1 MDRSFGSEMSNEHWT
16 MNDEQFPLFLP
27 DLAGDR
33 GGEILQLPAMKI
45 RGLMLIALLFVPQL
59 RAATLEEVIADPRLW
74 PAEVTVNAMTKAT
87 QIRNG
92 QPAGMLLVGAGKKLA
107 VTALAA
113 DGVTGK
119 LGGSTVKVPLD
130 KTDLLQR
137 LDVPAAPVAVEE
149 APPAEEPAAAPAA
162 APAGAMPAMHR
173 RLSGKLVQLSGSTL
187 QPVPDSRL
195 AGVKYFGLYYSASWC
210 GPCREFT
217 PGFVNAYRQL
227 KQKHPEFEVVFISA
241 DNSGADMRDYMKE
254 DRMPWTALKYDL
266 RERNPE
272 LLRYSGPGIP
282 CLVLVDAAGRV
293 LADSY
298 RGDDYLGP
306 GHVLQETARIL
317 GKGR

>member
-1 MDRSFGSEMSNEHWT
+1 
-16 MNDEQFPLFLP
+16 
-27 DLAGDR
+27 
-33 GGEILQLPAMKI
+33 MKI
-45 RGLMLIALLFVPQL
+45 RGLLLIALLFVPL
-59 RAATLEEVIADPRLW
+59 VRAATLEEVIADPQLW

-119 LGGSTVKVPLD
+119 LGGATVKVPLD

-137 LDVPAAPVAVEE
+137 IDAPAAPVAAEE
-149 APPAEEPAAAPAA
+149 APPAEEPAAAPPA

-282 CLVLVDAAGRV
+282 CLVLVDASGRV

-306 GHVLQETARIL
+306 GRALQETIRIL
-317 GKGR
+317 EKGR

>member
-1 MDRSFGSEMSNEHWT
+1 
-16 MNDEQFPLFLP
+16 
-27 DLAGDR
+27 
-33 GGEILQLPAMKI
+33 
-45 RGLMLIALLFVPQL
+45 
-59 RAATLEEVIADPRLW
+59 
-74 PAEVTVNAMTKAT
+74 
-87 QIRNG
+87 
-92 QPAGMLLVGAGKKLA
+92 MLLVGAGKKLA

-119 LGGSTVKVPLD
+119 LGGATVKVPLD

-137 LDVPAAPVAVEE
+137 IDAPAAPVAAEE
-149 APPAEEPAAAPAA
+149 APPAEEPAAAPPA

-282 CLVLVDAAGRV
+282 CLVLVDASGRV

-306 GHVLQETARIL
+306 GRALQETIRIL
-317 GKGR
+317 EKGR

>member
-1 MDRSFGSEMSNEHWT
+1 MNIGRWT
-16 MNDEQFPLFLP
+16 LNNFFTCGP
-27 DLAGDR
+27 DLAADR
-33 GGEILQLPAMKI
+33 GEEILQRAGMKI
-45 RGLMLIALLFVPQL
+45 RGLLWLALLFSPLL
-59 RAATLEEVIADPRLW
+59 RAATLEEVIADPQLW

-92 QPAGMLLVGAGKKLA
+92 QPAGMMLVGAGKKLA

-119 LGGSTVKVPLD
+119 LGGATVKVPLD

-137 LDVPAAPVAVEE
+137 LDPSAAPAAAEE
-149 APPAEEPAAAPAA
+149 APPAEEPAAAPA
-162 APAGAMPAMHR
+162 GAMSAMHR
-173 RLSGKLVQLSGSTL
+173 RLSGKLVQLSGSML
-187 QPVPDSRL
+187 QPVADSRL

-217 PGFVNAYRQL
+217 PGFVNTYRQL
-227 KQKHPEFEVVFISA
+227 KQKYPEFEVVFISA
-241 DNSGADMRDYMKE
+241 DRSGGDMRDYMKE

-266 RERNPE
+266 RGSNPE
-272 LLRYSGPGIP
+272 LLRYGGPGIP

-306 GHVLQETARIL
+306 GQVLRETIRIL
-317 GKGR
+317 EKANRG

>member
-1 MDRSFGSEMSNEHWT
+1 
-16 MNDEQFPLFLP
+16 
-27 DLAGDR
+27 
-33 GGEILQLPAMKI
+33 MKI
-45 RGLMLIALLFVPQL
+45 RGLLLIALLFVPLL
-59 RAATLEEVIADPRLW
+59 RAATLEEVIADPQQW

-92 QPAGMLLVGAGKKLA
+92 QPAGMMLVGAGKKLA

-119 LGGSTVKVPLD
+119 LGGATVKVPID

-137 LDVPAAPVAVEE
+137 LDPSAAPAAVEE
-149 APPAEEPAAAPAA
+149 APPAEQPAA
-162 APAGAMPAMHR
+162 APAGAVSAMQR
-173 RLSGKLVQLSGSTL
+173 RLSGKLVQLSGNTL
-187 QPVPDSRL
+187 QPVADSRL
-195 AGVKYFGLYYSASWC
+195 AGVKYYGLYYSASWC
-210 GPCREFT
+210 GPCRAFT
-217 PGFVNAYRQL
+217 PGFIDAYRQL

-241 DNSGADMRDYMKE
+241 DHSGADMRDYMKE

-306 GHVLQETARIL
+306 DHALRETVKIL